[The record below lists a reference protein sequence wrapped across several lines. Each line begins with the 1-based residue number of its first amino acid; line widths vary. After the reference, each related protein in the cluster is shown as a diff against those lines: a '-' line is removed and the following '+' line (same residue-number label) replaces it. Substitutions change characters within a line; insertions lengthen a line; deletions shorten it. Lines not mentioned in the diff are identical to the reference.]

1 MSASKHK
8 NQLEGWMAAAIV
20 VIVLLVAAALVYTL
34 VFA

>member
-20 VIVLLVAAALVYTL
+20 VIVLLVAAGLLYALVL
-34 VFA
+34 A